1 MTRHPA
7 RRSALLL
14 VFAASL
20 LFAANANAG
29 ALVNRAPSCDNQPLS
44 KPFLP
49 WADMAS
55 YTPAPGGTAESK
67 GTWTFS
73 RGAGIAQGNEPW
85 NVTAAS
91 DKRHLALAAGSS
103 ATTDAMCVGIDSPSM
118 RFFARPD
125 SADPRSAL
133 AVDVLFETA
142 KGDVMSARIG
152 SIPAAGGWSP
162 SPVFPVTANLFA
174 LLPGNHTPVAFR
186 FTPLGSAGWSVDDVY
201 VDPFGR
207 T

>member
-1 MTRHPA
+1 LILHA
-7 RRSALLL
+7 RATAVSL
-14 VFAASL
+14 VLAASL
-20 LFAANANAG
+20 LFAATANAG
-29 ALVNRAPSCDNQPLS
+29 ALVNRAPSCDGQPLS
-44 KPFLP
+44 QPFLP

-67 GTWTFS
+67 GSWTLT
-73 RGAGIAQGNEPW
+73 RGAGVAQGNEPW
-85 NVTAAS
+85 NVNSAS
-91 DKRHLALAAGSS
+91 DKRHLALPAGSS
-103 ATTDAMCVGIDSPSM
+103 ATTDAMCVGIDHPTM

-125 SADPRSAL
+125 SSDPRSAL

-142 KGDVMSARIG
+142 RGDVTSARIG

-162 SPVFPVTANLFA
+162 SPAFPVMANLLA

>member
-1 MTRHPA
+1 MIRHPA
-7 RRSALLL
+7 RAATLPLLL
-14 VFAASL
+14 VVSL
-20 LFAANANAG
+20 LFAASANAG
-29 ALVNRAPSCDNQPLS
+29 ALVNRAPSCDNQLLT

-55 YTPAPGGTAESK
+55 YTLAPGGTAESK
-67 GTWTFS
+67 GSWTLS
-73 RGAGIAQGNEPW
+73 RTAAIVAGNEPW
-85 NVTAAS
+85 NVSSST
-91 DKRHLALAAGSS
+91 DKRHLALPAGST
-103 ATTDAMCVGIDSPSM
+103 ATTDAMCVGIDSPTL

-125 SADPRSAL
+125 GADVRSAL

-142 KGDVMSARIG
+142 KGAVMSARIG

-162 SPVFPVTANLFA
+162 SPQFPVMANLLA

>member
-1 MTRHPA
+1 MILHPVRA
-7 RRSALLL
+7 ALPLIL
-14 VFAASL
+14 AGSL
-20 LFAANANAG
+20 LFAATANAG
-29 ALVNRAPSCDNQPLS
+29 ALVDRAPSCDGQALS

-55 YTPAPGGTAESK
+55 YTLAPGGTAESK
-67 GTWTFS
+67 SGWVTLS
-73 RGAGIAQGNEPW
+73 GGAGVAQGNEPW
-85 NVTAAS
+85 NVNAAS
-91 DKRHLALAAGSS
+91 DKRHLALPAGSS
-103 ATTDAMCVGIDSPSM
+103 ATTDAMCVGIDDPTI

-125 SADPRSAL
+125 ASDPRSAL

-142 KGDVMSARIG
+142 TGAVTSARVG
-152 SIPAAGGWSP
+152 SIPASGGWSP
-162 SPVFPVTANLFA
+162 SPVFPVMANLLA

-186 FTPLGSAGWSVDDVY
+186 FTPLGSSGWSVDDVY

>member
-1 MTRHPA
+1 MILHA
-7 RRSALLL
+7 RATALPL
-14 VFAASL
+14 VLAASL
-20 LFAANANAG
+20 LFAATANAG
-29 ALVNRAPSCDNQPLS
+29 ALVNRAPSCDGQPLS
-44 KPFLP
+44 QPFLP

-67 GTWTFS
+67 GTWTLTG
-73 RGAGIAQGNEPW
+73 GASVAQGNEPW
-85 NVTAAS
+85 NVHSAT
-91 DKRHLALAAGSS
+91 DKRHLALPAGSS
-103 ATTDAMCVGIDSPSM
+103 ATTDAMCVGIDDPTI

-125 SADPRSAL
+125 GVDARSAL

-142 KGDVMSARIG
+142 RGDVASARIG
-152 SIPAAGGWSP
+152 SITAAGGWSP
-162 SPVFPVTANLFA
+162 SPAFPVTANLLA

-186 FTPLGSAGWSVDDVY
+186 FTPLGSTAWSVDDVY